1 LKKVVVNKEN
11 KMRAHLSINVKNV
24 EESVKFYER
33 FFGVK
38 PQKLTDNYAK
48 FDLVNPGLNFTM
60 QTANEV
66 EGRNLSRVNHLGI
79 EVDSADAVA
88 TWEDLLMERGVLA
101 KPEMNT
107 ECCYARQDKV
117 WFQDPDGNSWEIFYV
132 HEQLPIVNEKK
143 SMCAPSTNAL
153 GKKCC

>member
-1 LKKVVVNKEN
+1 
-11 KMRAHLSINVKNV
+11 MRAHLSINVKNV
-24 EESVKFYER
+24 SDSVAFYEKA
-33 FFGVK
+33 FGVK
-38 PQKLTDNYAK
+38 PQKFTENYAK
-48 FDLVNPGLNFTM
+48 FDLKNPSLNFTM
-60 QTANEV
+60 QTADGT

-79 EVDSADAVA
+79 EVDSADAVH
-88 TWEDLLMERGVLA
+88 TWEDLLTARGVLS

-132 HEQLPIVNEKK
+132 HEQLPVLEDKK
-143 SMCAPSTNAL
+143 SMCAPSMNAL